1 MFDNIFLVLP
11 KSKDLVSPYELY
23 DTSKVILAAQPFT
36 VTMVNVV
43 VAQDLDGFLRG
54 KNDIL
59 ILTRSSLGEQP
70 FVERIHFYEAEIP
83 KGKPI
88 NNLFADTVFVTDD
101 YSGADRLWLELN
113 VLEID
118 TDSDERKAAINAFR
132 SLAATAGAVFP
143 VVASYAYTASSVV
156 NVIEKLFSV
165 FERDQDIVKVQF
177 ALHPGT
183 PRPGKAPLQAGTY
196 VVFSQPQD
204 PAKYKLESNGSLT
217 ANGAPA
223 DVSYAVFNIAP
234 QKEVSPV
241 FVLSQK
247 VATLLTQIN
256 LGNPNSAQGTMEFL
270 DSTLAEYSNFVK
282 LKRYQ
287 QLKGKVNLT
296 DEEKALMEQI
306 AEIEVLKPFLPRD

>member
-1 MFDNIFLVLP
+1 MFDNVWLVLP
-11 KSKDLVSPYELY
+11 GKKDLVSPYELY
-23 DTSKVILAAQPFT
+23 DTSSVIVAAQPFT

-59 ILTRSSLGEQP
+59 ILTRSSMGEQP
-70 FVERIHFYEAEIP
+70 FVERIHFYEEEIP

-101 YSGADRLWLELN
+101 YSGTDRLWLELN

-143 VVASYAYTASSVV
+143 VVAAFAFASSSVASVV
-156 NVIEKLFSV
+156 EKLFSA
-165 FERDQDIVKVQF
+165 FERDKDVVKVPF
-177 ALHPGT
+177 ALHPGS
-183 PRPGKAPLQAGTY
+183 PRPGKAPLQAGTF

-217 ANGAPA
+217 SNGAAP
-223 DVSYAVFNIAP
+223 DVSYAVFNISP
-234 QKEVSPV
+234 QAEVSPD
-241 FVLSQK
+241 FVLNQK
-247 VATLLTQIN
+247 IATLLTQIN
-256 LGNPNSAQGTMEFL
+256 VGNPNSAKGTMEFL
-270 DSTLAEYSNFVK
+270 DSTLTEYSNFIK
-282 LKRYQ
+282 LKRYLE
-287 QLKGKVNLT
+287 LKKKVNLSE
-296 DEEKALMEQI
+296 EEKNLMESI
-306 AEIEVLKPFLPRD
+306 AEIEDIKPFLPKD

>member
-1 MFDNIFLVLP
+1 MFDNVWLVLP
-11 KSKDLVSPYELY
+11 ESKDLVSPYELY
-23 DTSKVILAAQPFT
+23 ETSRVILTAQPFT
-36 VTMVNVV
+36 VTMVTVV

-70 FVERIHFYEAEIP
+70 FVERIHFYEEEIP

-88 NNLFADTVFVTDD
+88 NNLFADTVFITDD
-101 YSGADRLWLELN
+101 YSGTDRLWLELN

-143 VVASYAYTASSVV
+143 VVASFAFAASSVV
-156 NVIEKLFSV
+156 SVVDKLFSAFAKDKDV
-165 FERDQDIVKVQF
+165 VKVPF
-177 ALHPGT
+177 ALHPGN
-183 PRPGKAPLQAGTY
+183 PRPGKAPLQAGTF

-217 ANGAPA
+217 LNGQAP
-223 DVSYAVFNIAP
+223 DVSYAVFNISP
-234 QKEVSPV
+234 QPQVSPN

-247 VATLLTQIN
+247 VATLLTQIHV
-256 LGNPNSAQGTMEFL
+256 GNPNSAKGTMEFL
-270 DSTLAEYSNFVK
+270 DNTLSEYSNFIK
-282 LKRYQ
+282 LKRYLE
-287 QLKGKVNLT
+287 LKKKANLT
-296 DEEKALMEQI
+296 EGEKSLMEHI
-306 AEIEVLKPFLPRD
+306 AQLEELAPFLPRD